1 MGFVANGNSTPSQI
15 VIKSD
20 SFYPN
25 VDLDHIREIVR
36 IDGAVTDARLQQA
49 IIEEVIDV
57 NRLLKSLKDKAD
69 QLSDLSTSE
78 INDQPE
84 TDYLYLSAVANGV
97 AAKINENYRNYDSSN
112 SGAKKAEQAELTVDD
127 YRRNKQWA
135 ILQLLGEN
143 HTVVELI

>member
-1 MGFVANGNSTPSQI
+1 MGFVANGNNTPSQI
-15 VIKSD
+15 NIKSD
-20 SFYPN
+20 PFYPEIA
-25 VDLDHIREIVR
+25 LDHIREIVR
-36 IDGAVTDARLQQA
+36 IDGAVTNARLQQA
-49 IIEEVIDV
+49 IIEEIIDI
-57 NRLLKSLKDKAD
+57 NRLLKVLKDKATV
-69 QLSDLSTSE
+69 LSDLSTTE

-112 SGAKKAEQAELTVDD
+112 SGGKKAEEAEYTVDD

-143 HTVVELI
+143 HSVVELI